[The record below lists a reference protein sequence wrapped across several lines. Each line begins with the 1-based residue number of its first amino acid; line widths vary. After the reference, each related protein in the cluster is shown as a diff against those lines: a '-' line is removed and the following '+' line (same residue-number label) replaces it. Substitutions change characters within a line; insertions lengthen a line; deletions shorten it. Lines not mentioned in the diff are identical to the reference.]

1 MRSLLSLS
9 DIAVAFGGV
18 HAVRGVSFD
27 IRPGEVHALV
37 GENGA
42 GKSTLIRVMTGAV
55 RADSGT
61 MAIGGQTVERP
72 EPTRMRALGVAPI
85 YQQPALLPDLSVA
98 ENLAFGLEH
107 GRAFR
112 RIDWKARRA
121 RATELLGRVGIV
133 LDLDRP
139 AGTLRM
145 AEQQLVEIARALG
158 TRARVLLLDEPTA
171 ALTDVEAARLFTL
184 VRGLR
189 ADGVG
194 CVYISHRL
202 EEVMALADR
211 VSVLRDGRLMATLPI
226 GEVTRDGMVR
236 LMVGRD
242 VDMGLGGPPAPGA
255 PKPTRTAGGGGPTL
269 EARDVLAVRDLGCA
283 ASRIAGVSLRVAAG
297 EIVGLAGLVGAG
309 RTELARVLFG
319 LTPADAG
326 TIAID
331 GTARAIRTPA
341 DAVRLGIA
349 YVPED
354 RRQHGVIAAMSVAAN
369 TSLASLDR
377 LGRYGLLDRGAERA
391 EAQRFV
397 RDFAIRTPSI
407 DVAVGNLS
415 GGNQQKIALARWL
428 ATNPRLLILDE
439 PTQGVDV
446 GAKAEIHRLI
456 RTLAADGL
464 AILLISSE
472 LTELLGLAHRI
483 AVMRGGRLAGEL
495 ARADATEERLMSLAL
510 GHTPLAMG
518 AAPTGGAARP
528 GGAAQTGGAASP
540 GDGALRA

>member
-1 MRSLLSLS
+1 MTPLLSLS

-18 HAVRGVSFD
+18 QAVRGVSFD
-27 IRPGEVHALV
+27 VRPGEVHALV

-55 RADSGT
+55 RADTGT
-61 MAIGGQTVERP
+61 VAIGGQPVERP
-72 EPTRMRALGVAPI
+72 DPTRMRALGVAPI

-112 RIDWKARRA
+112 RIDWRARRA
-121 RATELLGRVGIV
+121 RATELLARVGIA

-202 EEVMALADR
+202 DEVMALADR
-211 VSVLRDGRLMATLPI
+211 VSVLRDGQLMATLPI
-226 GEVTRDGMVR
+226 AEITRDGMVR

-242 VDMGLGGPPAPGA
+242 VDMGLGT
-255 PKPTRTAGGGGPTL
+255 PKPAGATGEGG
-269 EARDVLAVRDLGCA
+269 DVLTLHDVGCV
-283 ASRIAGVSLRVAAG
+283 ASRVAGVSLRVRAG

-331 GTARAIRTPA
+331 GRTRVIRTPA
-341 DAVRLGIA
+341 EAVRLGLA

-354 RRQHGVIAAMSVAAN
+354 RRQHGVIGAMSVAAN
-369 TSLASLDR
+369 TTLASLDR
-377 LGRYGLLDRGAERA
+377 LARFGLLDRAAERA

-397 RDFAIRTPSI
+397 TDFAIRTPSI
-407 DVAVGNLS
+407 DAAVGTLS
-415 GGNQQKIALARWL
+415 GGNQQKVALARWL
-428 ATNPRLLILDE
+428 ATKPRVLILDE
-439 PTQGVDV
+439 PTQGVDI

-456 RTLAADGL
+456 RALAAEGL

-483 AVMRGGRLAGEL
+483 GVMRGGRLAGVL
-495 ARADATEERLMSLAL
+495 DHADATEERLMSLAL
-510 GHTPLAMG
+510 GHTPLAIG
-518 AAPTGGAARP
+518 AAHA
-528 GGAAQTGGAASP
+528 GGAAQPVPGGLA
-540 GDGALRA
+540 

>member
-18 HAVRGVSFD
+18 QAVRGVSFD

-55 RADSGT
+55 RADTGT
-61 MAIGGQTVERP
+61 VSIDGQAVDRP
-72 EPTRMRALGVAPI
+72 VPTRMRALGVAPI

-98 ENLAFGLEH
+98 ENLAFGLEQ

-112 RIDWKARRA
+112 WIDWRARRA
-121 RATELLGRVGIV
+121 RATELLARVGV
-133 LDLDRP
+133 ALDLDRP

-158 TRARVLLLDEPTA
+158 TKAKVLLLDEPTA
-171 ALTDVEAARLFTL
+171 ALTDVETTRLFAL
-184 VRGLR
+184 VRALR

-226 GEVTRDGMVR
+226 NEVTRDGMVR

-242 VDMGLGGPPAPGA
+242 VDLSRPPVPGGLAAPKRAQSASEGGPKAA
-255 PKPTRTAGGGGPTL
+255 VRN
-269 EARDVLAVRDLGCA
+269 VLALHDVGCA
-283 ASRIAGVSLRVAAG
+283 ASRVAGVSLRLAAG

-331 GTARAIRTPA
+331 GTARAIRTPS
-341 DAVRLGIA
+341 DAVRLGIG

-354 RRQHGVIAAMSVAAN
+354 RRQHGVIGAMSVAAN
-369 TSLASLDR
+369 TSLASLGR
-377 LGRYGLLDRGAERA
+377 LARFGLLDRAGERA

-397 RDFAIRTPSI
+397 GEFAIRTPSI
-407 DVAVGNLS
+407 EAPVGTLS
-415 GGNQQKIALARWL
+415 GGNQQKVALARWL
-428 ATNPRLLILDE
+428 ATKPRLLILDE
-439 PTQGVDV
+439 PTQGVDI

-456 RTLAADGL
+456 RALAADGL

-483 AVMRGGRLAGEL
+483 GVMRGGRLVGEL
-495 ARADATEERLMSLAL
+495 DHAEATEERLMSLAL
-510 GHTPLAMG
+510 GHPPLPI
-518 AAPTGGAARP
+518 AALRTGDEARP
-528 GGAAQTGGAASP
+528 A
-540 GDGALRA
+540 

>member
-1 MRSLLSLS
+1 MTPLLSLS

-18 HAVRGVSFD
+18 QAVRGVSFD
-27 IRPGEVHALV
+27 VRPGEVHALV

-55 RADSGT
+55 RADTGT
-61 MAIGGQTVERP
+61 VAIGGQPVERP
-72 EPTRMRALGVAPI
+72 DPTRMRALGVAPI

-112 RIDWKARRA
+112 RIDWRARRA
-121 RATELLGRVGIV
+121 RATELLARVGIA

-226 GEVTRDGMVR
+226 AEVTRDGMVR

-242 VDMGLGGPPAPGA
+242 VDLGLGVPKPPADA
-255 PKPTRTAGGGGPTL
+255 S
-269 EARDVLAVRDLGCA
+269 ARDVLTLHEVGCA

-331 GTARAIRTPA
+331 GRIHRLRTPA
-341 DAVRLGIA
+341 DAVRLGVA

-354 RRQHGVIAAMSVAAN
+354 RRQHGVIGAMSVAAN
-369 TSLASLDR
+369 TSLASLHR
-377 LGRYGLLDRGAERA
+377 IARFGLLDRAAERA
-391 EAQRFV
+391 DAQRFV
-397 RDFAIRTPSI
+397 TDFAIRTPSI
-407 DVAVGNLS
+407 DAPVSTLS
-415 GGNQQKIALARWL
+415 GGNQQKVALARWL
-428 ATNPRLLILDE
+428 ATRPRLLILDE
-439 PTQGVDV
+439 PTQGVDI

-456 RTLAADGL
+456 RALAADGL

-472 LTELLGLAHRI
+472 LAELLGLAHRI
-483 AVMRGGRLAGEL
+483 GVMRGGRLVGML
-495 ARADATEERLMSLAL
+495 DHADATEERLMSLAL
-510 GHTPLAMG
+510 GHTPLAVG
-518 AAPTGGAARP
+518 AAQP
-528 GGAAQTGGAASP
+528 GGAAPPPPRDEARLA
-540 GDGALRA
+540 

>member
-1 MRSLLSLS
+1 MTPLLSLS

-18 HAVRGVSFD
+18 QAVRGVSFD

-55 RADSGT
+55 RADTGT
-61 MAIGGQTVERP
+61 VSIGGQPVERP
-72 EPTRMRALGVAPI
+72 DPTRMRALGVAPI

-107 GRAFR
+107 GRPFR
-112 RIDWKARRA
+112 RIDWRARRA
-121 RATELLGRVGIV
+121 RATELLARVGIV

-158 TRARVLLLDEPTA
+158 TRAQVLLLDEPTA

-226 GEVTRDGMVR
+226 AEVTRDGMVR

-242 VDMGLGGPPAPGA
+242 VDLGLGI
-255 PKPTRTAGGGGPTL
+255 PKPAADAG
-269 EARDVLAVRDLGCA
+269 AREVLAVRDLGCA
-283 ASRIAGVSLRVAAG
+283 ASRVAGVSLRIAAG

-319 LTPADAG
+319 LTPADSG

-331 GTARAIRTPA
+331 GRTRAIRTPS
-341 DAVRLGIA
+341 DAVRLGLA

-354 RRQHGVIAAMSVAAN
+354 RRQHGVIGAMSVAAN
-369 TSLASLDR
+369 TALASLGR
-377 LGRYGLLDRGAERA
+377 LSRFGLLDGAAERA

-397 RDFAIRTPSI
+397 TDFAIRTPSI
-407 DVAVGNLS
+407 DAPVGTLS
-415 GGNQQKIALARWL
+415 GGNQQKVALARWL
-428 ATNPRLLILDE
+428 ATKPRLLILDE
-439 PTQGVDV
+439 PTQGVDI

-456 RTLAADGL
+456 RTLAGEGL

-483 AVMRGGRLAGEL
+483 GVMRGGRLVGVL
-495 ARADATEERLMSLAL
+495 DHADASEERLMSLAL
-510 GHTPLAMG
+510 GHTPLAVG
-518 AAPTGGAARP
+518 AAQP
-528 GGAAQTGGAASP
+528 GGAGHP
-540 GDGALRA
+540 GDEARLA

>member
-1 MRSLLSLS
+1 MTPLLSLS

-18 HAVRGVSFD
+18 QAVRGVSFD

-55 RADSGT
+55 RADTGT
-61 MAIGGQTVERP
+61 VAIGGQPIERP
-72 EPTRMRALGVAPI
+72 DPTRMRALGVAPI

-112 RIDWKARRA
+112 RIDWRARRA
-121 RATELLGRVGIV
+121 RATELLARVGIA

-184 VRGLR
+184 VRALR

-226 GEVTRDGMVR
+226 AEVTRDGMVR

-242 VDMGLGGPPAPGA
+242 VDLGLGVPKPPADA
-255 PKPTRTAGGGGPTL
+255 TAK
-269 EARDVLAVRDLGCA
+269 DVLALHDVGCA
-283 ASRIAGVSLRVAAG
+283 ASRIAGVSLRVGAG

-326 TIAID
+326 TIAIE
-331 GTARAIRTPA
+331 GRVRAIRTPA
-341 DAVRLGIA
+341 EAVRLGLA

-354 RRQHGVIAAMSVAAN
+354 RRQHGVIGAMSVTAN
-369 TSLASLDR
+369 TGLASLGR
-377 LGRYGLLDRGAERA
+377 LGALSRFGLLDRAAERA

-397 RDFAIRTPSI
+397 TDFAIRTPSI
-407 DVAVGNLS
+407 DAPVGTLS
-415 GGNQQKIALARWL
+415 GGNQQKVALARWL
-428 ATNPRLLILDE
+428 ATKPRLLILDE
-439 PTQGVDV
+439 PTQGVDI

-456 RTLAADGL
+456 RALAADGL

-483 AVMRGGRLAGEL
+483 GVMRGGRLAGVL
-495 ARADATEERLMSLAL
+495 DHADATEERLMSLAL
-510 GHTPLAMG
+510 GHTPLPVG
-518 AAPTGGAARP
+518 AAQSGGAAQP
-528 GGAAQTGGAASP
+528 GGAAPP
-540 GDGALRA
+540 GDEARLA

>member
-1 MRSLLSLS
+1 MHSLLSLS
-9 DIAVAFGGV
+9 EIAVAFGGV
-18 HAVRGVSFD
+18 QAVRGVSFD

-42 GKSTLIRVMTGAV
+42 GKSTLIRVMTGAI
-55 RADSGT
+55 RADTGT
-61 MAIGGQTVERP
+61 VTIAGQVVARP
-72 EPTRMRALGVAPI
+72 DPTRMRGLGVAPI

-112 RIDWKARRA
+112 RIDWRARRT
-121 RATELLGRVGIV
+121 RATALLARVGIV

-158 TRARVLLLDEPTA
+158 TQAKVLLLDEPTA

-184 VRGLR
+184 VRALR
-189 ADGVG
+189 NDGVG

-242 VDMGLGGPPAPGA
+242 VDLGLGLLKPAA
-255 PKPTRTAGGGGPTL
+255 DAG
-269 EARDVLAVRDLGCA
+269 RQDVLTLHEVGCT
-283 ASRIAGVSLRVAAG
+283 ASRVAGVTLRIGAG

-331 GTARAIRTPA
+331 GKTRAIRTPS
-341 DAVRLGIA
+341 DAVALGLA

-354 RRQHGVIAAMSVAAN
+354 RRQHGVIGAMSVAAN
-369 TSLASLDR
+369 TSLASLQR
-377 LGRYGLLDRGAERA
+377 LARFGMLDRTAERA

-397 RDFAIRTPSI
+397 ADFAIRTPSI
-407 DVAVGNLS
+407 DAPVGTLS
-415 GGNQQKIALARWL
+415 GGNQQKVALARWL
-428 ATNPRLLILDE
+428 ATAPKVLILDE
-439 PTQGVDV
+439 PTQGVDI

-456 RTLAADGL
+456 RALAADGL

-483 AVMRGGRLAGEL
+483 GVMRGGRLVGLVDHAE
-495 ARADATEERLMSLAL
+495 ATEERLMSLAL
-510 GHTPLAMG
+510 GHTPMPVR
-518 AAPTGGAARP
+518 APHGGGEARP
-528 GGAAQTGGAASP
+528 A
-540 GDGALRA
+540 

>member
-1 MRSLLSLS
+1 
-9 DIAVAFGGV
+9 
-18 HAVRGVSFD
+18 VSFD
-27 IRPGEVHALV
+27 VRPGEVHALV

-55 RADSGT
+55 RADTGT
-61 MAIGGQTVERP
+61 VSIGGQPVERP

-85 YQQPALLPDLSVA
+85 YQQPALLPDLSVV
-98 ENLAFGLEH
+98 ENLAFGLEQ

-121 RATELLGRVGIV
+121 RATELLARVGV
-133 LDLDRP
+133 ALDLDRP

-158 TRARVLLLDEPTA
+158 TKAKVLLLDEPTA
-171 ALTDVEAARLFTL
+171 ALTDVETTRLFAL
-184 VRGLR
+184 VRALR

-226 GEVTRDGMVR
+226 AEVTRDGMVR

-242 VDMGLGGPPAPGA
+242 VDMGLGVA
-255 PKPTRTAGGGGPTL
+255 KPAGGAAEGRPPVL
-269 EARDVLAVRDLGCA
+269 ALRDVGCA
-283 ASRIAGVSLRVAAG
+283 ASRIAAVSLRVAAG

-331 GTARAIRTPA
+331 GTARTIRTPS
-341 DAVRLGIA
+341 DAVRLGIG

-354 RRQHGVIAAMSVAAN
+354 RRQHGVIGAMSVAAN
-369 TSLASLDR
+369 TSLASLGR
-377 LGRYGLLDRGAERA
+377 LARFGLLDRAAERA

-397 RDFAIRTPSI
+397 GEFAIRTPSI
-407 DVAVGNLS
+407 DAPVGTLS
-415 GGNQQKIALARWL
+415 GGNQQKVALARWL
-428 ATNPRLLILDE
+428 ATKPRLLILDE
-439 PTQGVDV
+439 PTQGVDI

-456 RTLAADGL
+456 RALAADGL

-483 AVMRGGRLAGEL
+483 GVMRGGRLVGEL
-495 ARADATEERLMSLAL
+495 DHAEATEERLMSLAI
-510 GHTPLAMG
+510 GHTPIALP
-518 AAPTGGAARP
+518 AAHAGDEARP
-528 GGAAQTGGAASP
+528 A
-540 GDGALRA
+540 

>member
-1 MRSLLSLS
+1 MRPLLSLS

-18 HAVRGVSFD
+18 QAVRGVSFD
-27 IRPGEVHALV
+27 VRPGEVHALV

-55 RADSGT
+55 RADTGT
-61 MAIGGQTVERP
+61 VSIGGQPVERP

-85 YQQPALLPDLSVA
+85 YQQPALLPDLSVV
-98 ENLAFGLEH
+98 ENLAFGLEQ

-121 RATELLGRVGIV
+121 RATELLARVGV
-133 LDLDRP
+133 ALDLDRP

-158 TRARVLLLDEPTA
+158 TKAKVLLLDEPTA
-171 ALTDVEAARLFTL
+171 ALTDVETTRLFAL
-184 VRGLR
+184 VRALR

-226 GEVTRDGMVR
+226 AEVTRDGMVR

-242 VDMGLGGPPAPGA
+242 VDMGLGVA
-255 PKPTRTAGGGGPTL
+255 KPAGGAAEGRPPVL
-269 EARDVLAVRDLGCA
+269 ALRDVGCA
-283 ASRIAGVSLRVAAG
+283 ASRIAAVSLRVAAG

-331 GTARAIRTPA
+331 GTARTIRTPS
-341 DAVRLGIA
+341 DAVRLGIG

-354 RRQHGVIAAMSVAAN
+354 RRQHGVIGAMSVAAN
-369 TSLASLDR
+369 TSLASLGR
-377 LGRYGLLDRGAERA
+377 LARFGLLDRAAERA

-397 RDFAIRTPSI
+397 GEFAIRTPSI
-407 DVAVGNLS
+407 DAPVGTLS
-415 GGNQQKIALARWL
+415 GGNQQKVALARWL
-428 ATNPRLLILDE
+428 ATKPRLLILDE
-439 PTQGVDV
+439 PTQGVDI

-456 RTLAADGL
+456 RALAADGL

-483 AVMRGGRLAGEL
+483 GVMRGGRLVGEL
-495 ARADATEERLMSLAL
+495 DHAEATEERLMSLAI
-510 GHTPLAMG
+510 GHTPIALP
-518 AAPTGGAARP
+518 AAHAGDEARP
-528 GGAAQTGGAASP
+528 A
-540 GDGALRA
+540 

>member
-1 MRSLLSLS
+1 MTPLLSLS

-18 HAVRGVSFD
+18 QAVRGVSFD

-55 RADSGT
+55 RADTGT
-61 MAIGGQTVERP
+61 VAIGGQPIERP
-72 EPTRMRALGVAPI
+72 DPTRMRALGVAPI
-85 YQQPALLPDLSVA
+85 YQQPALLPDLSVV

-112 RIDWKARRA
+112 RIDWRARRA
-121 RATELLGRVGIV
+121 RATELLARVGIA

-158 TRARVLLLDEPTA
+158 TRAKVLLLDEPTA

-184 VRGLR
+184 VRALR

-226 GEVTRDGMVR
+226 AEVTRDGMVR

-242 VDMGLGGPPAPGA
+242 VDLGLGVPGA
-255 PKPTRTAGGGGPTL
+255 PKLGTSDGGPKP
-269 EARDVLAVRDLGCA
+269 DVLALHDVGCA
-283 ASRIAGVSLRVAAG
+283 ASRLAGVSLRVAAG

-331 GTARAIRTPA
+331 GRVRAIRTPA
-341 DAVRLGIA
+341 EAVRLGLA

-354 RRQHGVIAAMSVAAN
+354 RRQHGVIGAMSVAAN
-369 TSLASLDR
+369 TSLASLGR
-377 LGRYGLLDRGAERA
+377 LGPLSRFGLLDRAAERA

-397 RDFAIRTPSI
+397 TDFAIRTPSI
-407 DVAVGNLS
+407 DAPVGTLS
-415 GGNQQKIALARWL
+415 GGNQQKVALARWL
-428 ATNPRLLILDE
+428 ATKPRLLILDE
-439 PTQGVDV
+439 PTQGVDI

-456 RTLAADGL
+456 RALAADGL

-472 LTELLGLAHRI
+472 LTELLGLAHCI
-483 AVMRGGRLAGEL
+483 GVMRGGRLAGVL
-495 ARADATEERLMSLAL
+495 DHADATEERLMSLAL
-510 GHTPLAMG
+510 GHTPLAVG
-518 AAPTGGAARP
+518 AAQP
-528 GGAAQTGGAASP
+528 GGAAPP
-540 GDGALRA
+540 GDEARLA

>member
-1 MRSLLSLS
+1 MTPLLSLS

-18 HAVRGVSFD
+18 QAVRGVSFD
-27 IRPGEVHALV
+27 VRPGEVHALV

-42 GKSTLIRVMTGAV
+42 GKSTLIRVMTGAI
-55 RADSGT
+55 RANSGT
-61 MAIGGQTVERP
+61 VSIAGQPVERP

-98 ENLAFGLEH
+98 ENLAFGLEQ
-107 GRAFR
+107 GRALR
-112 RIDWKARRA
+112 RIDWRARRA
-121 RATELLGRVGIV
+121 RATGLLARVGV
-133 LDLDRP
+133 SLDLDRP

-158 TRARVLLLDEPTA
+158 TQAKVLLLDEPTA

-242 VDMGLGGPPAPGA
+242 VDMGLGAPPLATGDSVA
-255 PKPTRTAGGGGPTL
+255 TPKDVLTL
-269 EARDVLAVRDLGCA
+269 RDVSCA
-283 ASRIAGVSLRVAAG
+283 ASRIAGVTLRVAAG

-319 LTPADAG
+319 LTPADG
-326 TIAID
+326 GSIAID
-331 GTARAIRTPA
+331 GKARAIRTPA
-341 DAVRLGIA
+341 EAVRLGIA

-354 RRQHGVIAAMSVAAN
+354 RRQHGVIGAMSVAAN
-369 TSLASLDR
+369 TTLASL
-377 LGRYGLLDRGAERA
+377 GRVARFGFLDGAAERTT
-391 EAQRFV
+391 AQRFV
-397 RDFAIRTPSI
+397 GEFAIRTPSI
-407 DVAVGNLS
+407 DAAVGTLS
-415 GGNQQKIALARWL
+415 GGNQQKVALARWL
-428 ATNPRLLILDE
+428 ATKPRLLILDE
-439 PTQGVDV
+439 PTQGVDI

-456 RTLAADGL
+456 RTLAGDGL

-483 AVMRGGRLAGEL
+483 GVMRGGRLVGEL
-495 ARADATEERLMSLAL
+495 ARAEATEERLMSLAL
-510 GHTPLAMG
+510 GHTPLPVRAQQPG
-518 AAPTGGAARP
+518 HEARL
-528 GGAAQTGGAASP
+528 A
-540 GDGALRA
+540 

>member
-18 HAVRGVSFD
+18 QAVRGVSFD

-55 RADSGT
+55 RADVGT
-61 MAIGGQTVERP
+61 VAIDGQPVDRP
-72 EPTRMRALGVAPI
+72 DPTRMRALGVAPI

-107 GRAFR
+107 GRAFG
-112 RIDWKARRA
+112 RIDWRARRA
-121 RATELLGRVGIV
+121 RATELLARVGIA

-158 TRARVLLLDEPTA
+158 TRAKVLLLDEPTA

-184 VRGLR
+184 VRALR

-211 VSVLRDGRLMATLPI
+211 VSVLRDGRLRATLPI
-226 GEVTRDGMVR
+226 AEVTRDGMVR

-242 VDMGLGGPPAPGA
+242 VDLGLGVPAT
-255 PKPTRTAGGGGPTL
+255 PKLGTNEGG
-269 EARDVLAVRDLGCA
+269 DVLALHEVGCA
-283 ASRIAGVSLRVAAG
+283 ASRIAGVSLRVRAG

-331 GTARAIRTPA
+331 GKTRAIRTPA
-341 DAVRLGIA
+341 DAVRLGLA

-354 RRQHGVIAAMSVAAN
+354 RRQHGVIGAMSVAAN
-369 TSLASLDR
+369 TSLASLGR
-377 LGRYGLLDRGAERA
+377 LARFGLLDSAGERA

-397 RDFAIRTPSI
+397 GEFAIRTPSI
-407 DVAVGNLS
+407 DAAVGTLS
-415 GGNQQKIALARWL
+415 GGNQQKVALARWL
-428 ATNPRLLILDE
+428 ATKPRLLILDE
-439 PTQGVDV
+439 PTQGVDI
-446 GAKAEIHRLI
+446 GAKAEIHKLI
-456 RTLAADGL
+456 RALAAEGL

-483 AVMRGGRLAGEL
+483 GVMRGGRLAGIL
-495 ARADATEERLMSLAL
+495 DHADATEERLMSLAL
-510 GHTPLAMG
+510 GHTPLAVEG
-518 AAPTGGAARP
+518 RP
-528 GGAAQTGGAASP
+528 A
-540 GDGALRA
+540 

>member
-1 MRSLLSLS
+1 MQSLLSLS
-9 DIAVAFGGV
+9 DIAVAYGGV

-27 IRPGEVHALV
+27 VRPGEVHALV

-55 RADSGT
+55 RADTGT
-61 MAIGGQTVERP
+61 VAIAGQTVDRP

-98 ENLAFGLEH
+98 ENLAFGLEQ

-112 RIDWKARRA
+112 WIDWRARRA
-121 RATELLGRVGIV
+121 RATELLARVGIA

-145 AEQQLVEIARALG
+145 AEQQMVEIARALG
-158 TRARVLLLDEPTA
+158 TKATVLLLDEPTA
-171 ALTDVEAARLFTL
+171 ALTDVETARLFAL

-202 EEVMALADR
+202 EEVLALADR

-226 GEVTRDGMVR
+226 GEVTRDRMVR

-242 VDMGLGGPPAPGA
+242 VDLGLGVPAA
-255 PKPTRTAGGGGPTL
+255 PTL
-269 EARDVLAVRDLGCA
+269 RTKEDRDVLSLHDVGCT
-283 ASRIAGVSLRVAAG
+283 ASRIAGVSLRIAAG

-309 RTELARVLFG
+309 RTELARVIFG

-331 GTARAIRTPA
+331 GTAQAIRTPA

-354 RRQHGVIAAMSVAAN
+354 RRQHGVIGAMSVAAN
-369 TSLASLDR
+369 TSLASLGR
-377 LGRYGLLDRGAERA
+377 LGPRRRLGLLDRAAERA

-397 RDFAIRTPSI
+397 GEFAIRTPSI
-407 DVAVGNLS
+407 EAPVGTLS
-415 GGNQQKIALARWL
+415 GGNQQKVALARWL
-428 ATNPRLLILDE
+428 ATKPRLLILDE
-439 PTQGVDV
+439 PTQGVDI

-456 RTLAADGL
+456 RSLASDGL

-483 AVMRGGRLAGEL
+483 GVMRGGRLVGEL
-495 ARADATEERLMSLAL
+495 TRAEATEERLMSLAI
-510 GHTPLAMG
+510 GHTPQPLAP
-518 AAPTGGAARP
+518 APAGGEARP
-528 GGAAQTGGAASP
+528 A
-540 GDGALRA
+540 

>member
-1 MRSLLSLS
+1 MTPLLSLS

-18 HAVRGVSFD
+18 QAVRGVSFD
-27 IRPGEVHALV
+27 VRPGEVHALV

-55 RADSGT
+55 RADTGT
-61 MAIGGQTVERP
+61 VSIGGQPVERP
-72 EPTRMRALGVAPI
+72 DPTRMRALGVAPI

-107 GRAFR
+107 GRALR
-112 RIDWKARRA
+112 RIDWRARRA
-121 RATELLGRVGIV
+121 RATELLARVGIA

-211 VSVLRDGRLMATLPI
+211 VSVLRDGQLMATLPI
-226 GEVTRDGMVR
+226 AEVTRDGMVR

-242 VDMGLGGPPAPGA
+242 VDLGLGGARP
-255 PKPTRTAGGGGPTL
+255 PKPGTGEG
-269 EARDVLAVRDLGCA
+269 RDVLTLHDVGCA

-326 TIAID
+326 TIAI
-331 GTARAIRTPA
+331 GGRIHRLRTPA
-341 DAVRLGIA
+341 NAVRLGIA

-354 RRQHGVIAAMSVAAN
+354 RRQHGVIGAMSVAAN
-369 TSLASLDR
+369 TSLASLRRVAR
-377 LGRYGLLDRGAERA
+377 LGLLDRAAERA

-397 RDFAIRTPSI
+397 TDFAIRTPSI
-407 DVAVGNLS
+407 DAPVSTLS
-415 GGNQQKIALARWL
+415 GGNQQKVALARWL
-428 ATNPRLLILDE
+428 ATKPRLLILDE
-439 PTQGVDV
+439 PTQGVDI

-456 RTLAADGL
+456 RALAADGL

-483 AVMRGGRLAGEL
+483 GVMRGGRLVGML
-495 ARADATEERLMSLAL
+495 DHADATEERLMSLAL
-510 GHTPLAMG
+510 GHTPLAVG
-518 AAPTGGAARP
+518 AGQPGGAARP
-528 GGAAQTGGAASP
+528 GDEARLA
-540 GDGALRA
+540 

>member
-1 MRSLLSLS
+1 MQYLLSLS

-18 HAVRGVSFD
+18 QAVRGVSFD
-27 IRPGEVHALV
+27 VRPGEVHALV

-42 GKSTLIRVMTGAV
+42 GKSTLIRVMTGAI
-55 RADSGT
+55 RADTGT
-61 MAIGGQTVERP
+61 VAIAGQPVDRP

-98 ENLAFGLEH
+98 ENLAFGLEQ

-112 RIDWKARRA
+112 RIDWRARRA
-121 RATELLGRVGIV
+121 RATELLARVGV
-133 LDLDRP
+133 TLDLERP

-158 TRARVLLLDEPTA
+158 TKARVLLLDEPTA

-184 VRGLR
+184 VRALR

-226 GEVTRDGMVR
+226 AEVTRDGMVR

-242 VDMGLGGPPAPGA
+242 LDLGLATPKPAPATGD
-255 PKPTRTAGGGGPTL
+255 GG
-269 EARDVLAVRDLGCA
+269 RDVLALHDVGCA
-283 ASRIAGVSLRVAAG
+283 ASRVAGVSLRVGAG

-331 GTARAIRTPA
+331 GTPHAIRTPSE
-341 DAVRLGIA
+341 AVRLGIA

-354 RRQHGVIAAMSVAAN
+354 RRQHGVIGALSVAAN
-369 TSLASLDR
+369 TSLASL
-377 LGRYGLLDRGAERA
+377 GRRGPFSRFGLLDRAAERA
-391 EAQRFV
+391 AAQRFV
-397 RDFAIRTPSI
+397 GEFAIRTPS
-407 DVAVGNLS
+407 VEAPVGTLS
-415 GGNQQKIALARWL
+415 GGNQQKVALARWL
-428 ATNPRLLILDE
+428 ATQPRLLILDE
-439 PTQGVDV
+439 PTQGVDI

-456 RTLAADGL
+456 RALATDGL

-472 LTELLGLAHRI
+472 LTELIGLAHRI
-483 AVMRGGRLAGEL
+483 AVMRGGRLVGEL
-495 ARADATEERLMSLAL
+495 AHADASEERLMSLAL
-510 GHTPLAMG
+510 GHTPLPLA
-518 AAPTGGAARP
+518 AAPSGGGARLA
-528 GGAAQTGGAASP
+528 
-540 GDGALRA
+540 